1 MAKFRIQSVQTEF
14 YVTSNGTETNGS
26 VVETVPK
33 SQYNP
38 SITVLEIVPPVI
50 APAPVI
56 ATVRGGADLFV
67 GYKDVGGTLFLSWT
81 DAPVKWVISPTGTDF
96 NIRPADGQDLYWFDK
111 FNVGIF
117 RR

>member
-38 SITVLEIVPPVI
+38 SITVRILPVSL
-50 APAPVI
+50 AC
-56 ATVRGGADLFV
+56 
-67 GYKDVGGTLFLSWT
+67 
-81 DAPVKWVISPTGTDF
+81 
-96 NIRPADGQDLYWFDK
+96 
-111 FNVGIF
+111 
-117 RR
+117 